1 MSFYAGG
8 KGKGRGF
15 VGGAPQPQESD
26 ALLAQMSQRI
36 YQEVCLLAT
45 RVWEA
50 RGMGDPH
57 DPTPGLSPPGNVF
70 TKESPH
76 SPHGGAGNTRRTRAP
91 SGKLILRLFPLGLG
105 FSNGLWAMLLRDA

>member
-26 ALLAQMSQRI
+26 ALLAQMRQRI

-70 TKESPH
+70 AKEPPH
-76 SPHGGAGNTRRTRAP
+76 SPHGGVGNISHGHGPAINP
-91 SGKLILRLFPLGLG
+91 CG
-105 FSNGLWAMLLRDA
+105 DACP